1 MKLNLPVENF
11 LPALLAVVEPSPLLP
26 PEPAATHA
34 GKEMFVLMGM
44 LALVAVALLI
54 MVIVMRRKKIRRLNS
69 LSRSAWPASAS
80 KNKNPDR
87 GTIQPRESRRH
98 RRRRREHRERN
109 PTLAETGGLPSKRPD
124 DEPPPAL

>member
-1 MKLNLPVENF
+1 MKLPF
-11 LPALLAVVEPSPLLP
+11 AQKIPGLLAVVEPQPLFP

-34 GKEMFVLMGM
+34 GKEMLVLMGM
-44 LALVAVALLI
+44 LALVAVALLV
-54 MVIVMRRKKIRRLNS
+54 MVIVMRRKKIRRLNHI
-69 LSRSAWPASAS
+69 SRSAWPASAS
-80 KNKNPDR
+80 KKQDFDG
-87 GTIQPRESRRH
+87 GTIEPRDGHRRH